1 MDKDYTCG
9 MNTSENLSEIDQL
22 KQDVARLKEQ
32 MRQLTR
38 FIHYQPA
45 GEDDD
50 GKPLAEHLSI
60 MCWNITLL
68 DPRQPGKTQ
77 ISLTASQFGPSIN
90 LHDSDEKSGINLLV
104 NNEDGPE
111 ISLNDRDRKCRLSA
125 RVDKDGIPSIQILE
139 PDNKV
144 AVHIGY
150 DKGSDPLV
158 AVEYKGEPR
167 ACIKGTEKLGVVSAV
182 HNGGQARVSMIGQES
197 SGEIFLLNPDM
208 KCVVKLSTEGQHDEG
223 FITVNHSN
231 GKAAVI
237 ISALK
242 EHGCVIL
249 NDRAGQMKYSLPDP
263 KNI

>member
-1 MDKDYTCG
+1 MNSSE
-9 MNTSENLSEIDQL
+9 NTSELDQL
-22 KQDVARLKEQ
+22 KNEVAGLKEQ

-38 FIHYQPA
+38 FIHYHPA
-45 GEDDD
+45 DVDDD
-50 GKPLAEHLSI
+50 GKPLAEYLSI
-60 MCWNITLL
+60 VCWNITLL

-111 ISLNDRDRKCRLSA
+111 FCLNDRNRKCRLSA
-125 RVDKDGIPSIQILE
+125 RVDKDGVPSIQILE
-139 PDNKV
+139 PGNKV

-150 DKGSDPLV
+150 DKENNPLV
-158 AVEYKGEPR
+158 GVEHKGQPR
-167 ACIKGTEKLGVVSAV
+167 AAIKATKKLGVVSAV
-182 HNGGQARVSMIGQES
+182 HNGGQARVSMISQES

-237 ISALK
+237 ISALP

-263 KNI
+263 KSI